1 MQNNFESLFVEI
13 NLRKKK
19 WLLSRSYNPTR
30 KNIVDH
36 VKNISTELDQ
46 FIATYDKLI
55 LLRGFNV
62 ESEEVNMLDFLKIYK
77 LKNLV
82 K

>member
-1 MQNNFESLFVEI
+1 MQNNFESFFVEI

-55 LLRGFNV
+55 LPRGFNV
-62 ESEEVNMLDFLKIYK
+62 EPEEVNMLDFLKIYK
-77 LKNLV
+77 LKTLV

>member
-1 MQNNFESLFVEI
+1 MQNNFESFFVEI

-55 LLRGFNV
+55 LPRGFNV
-62 ESEEVNMLDFLKIYK
+62 EPEEVNMLDFLKIYK

>member
-1 MQNNFESLFVEI
+1 MQNNFESFFVEI

-55 LLRGFNV
+55 LLCRFNV